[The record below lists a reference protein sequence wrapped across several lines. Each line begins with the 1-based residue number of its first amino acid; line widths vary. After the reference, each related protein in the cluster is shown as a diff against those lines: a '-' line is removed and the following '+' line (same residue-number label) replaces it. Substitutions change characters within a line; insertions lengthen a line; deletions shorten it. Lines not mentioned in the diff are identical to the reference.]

1 MQTAAPFFTS
11 LFGGHGSNSNNNNH
25 NEPTSPN
32 HTKKSPAS
40 KSSRSRPP
48 SSGVDAGGGRAGDLS
63 DGDTTGASP
72 RRHNVLHKSRDR
84 RPSFGRKTS
93 FSLSTSSPKR
103 RANSSS
109 SANGGSGT
117 VQQQRPPA
125 IQLFPDDSPV
135 PPLPE
140 LTLTAAAL
148 SKLSKQ
154 TEAIVHS
161 PTSAEFSRM
170 APGSRSNA
178 PTPVNGQQ
186 LAPPPVLHG
195 SGIAASVGLNGAGAG
210 NSQNESTIVHHHIQ
224 EMANKRISTLDY
236 LRKAHEGRIYWFN
249 TLLFDKPDLQRMPYF
264 DSRKIAR
271 RATNYFLLGISLPA
285 VIDLNSSSATEFL
298 RSFNTL
304 LTEFDSFQQLHSE
317 SGTTSS
323 SLSRARIPQMFR
335 RATGPVSSKGRRS
348 SSATGATIPGS
359 SSNGTDTGGGYAETT
374 DSLAAATNALAQT
387 MTNSSATYPTETS
400 MATST
405 QSAPMN
411 FAGSEI
417 DLLPGEEY
425 THLLTPSLP
434 FDPDFFET
442 FATLCDVLIDTY
454 TRLLSLI
461 PTPNQCGPS
470 VAELFQKADA
480 KVRKLLVQSVI
491 REFEDQSRQG
501 VKAEVANV
509 GKVVLSGL
517 M

>member
-11 LFGGHGSNSNNNNH
+11 LFGGHGSSSSS
-25 NEPTSPN
+25 NEPTSASSPN
-32 HTKKSPAS
+32 HNRKSPAS
-40 KSSRSRPP
+40 RSSRSRPT
-48 SSGVDAGGGRAGDLS
+48 SSGVDAGGDS
-63 DGDTTGASP
+63 DTGASP

-84 RPSFGRKTS
+84 RPSFGRKAS
-93 FSLSTSSPKR
+93 FSLSAASPKR

-109 SANGGSGT
+109 SANGGT
-117 VQQQRPPA
+117 AQRPPA
-125 IQLFPDDSPV
+125 IQLFSDSPV
-135 PPLPE
+135 PPLPDFS
-140 LTLTAAAL
+140 LTAAAVN
-148 SKLSKQ
+148 KLSRE
-154 TEAIVHS
+154 TEAVIHS
-161 PTSAEFSRM
+161 PTSAEFFRMMPSR
-170 APGSRSNA
+170 NA
-178 PTPVNGQQ
+178 PTPVNGYSSSQ
-186 LAPPPVLHG
+186 LAPPPALHG
-195 SGIAASVGLNGAGAG
+195 SGIAASVGINGGVGAGIG
-210 NSQNESTIVHHHIQ
+210 GGTSQNESSVVHQHIQ
-224 EMANKRISTLDY
+224 DMVNKRISTLDY

-285 VIDLNSSSATEFL
+285 VVDLNSASATEFL

-317 SGTTSS
+317 TGASSS

-335 RATGPVSSKGRRS
+335 RAAAPVTSKTRRS
-348 SSATGATIPGS
+348 SSATGSTLPSSGGSALDNYPLEQVDTSLTAATS
-359 SSNGTDTGGGYAETT
+359 
-374 DSLAAATNALAQT
+374 TNALAQT
-387 MTNSSATYPTETS
+387 LTNSSVTYPTGSEAS
-400 MATST
+400 MATT
-405 QSAPMN
+405 TASAPMN

-434 FDPDFFET
+434 FDLDFFET

-454 TRLLSLI
+454 QRLLSLI
-461 PTPNQCGPS
+461 PTPNQCGPP
-470 VAELFQKADA
+470 VAELFQKADS
-480 KVRKLLVQSVI
+480 KVRKLLVQSVV

-501 VKAEVANV
+501 VKSEVANV